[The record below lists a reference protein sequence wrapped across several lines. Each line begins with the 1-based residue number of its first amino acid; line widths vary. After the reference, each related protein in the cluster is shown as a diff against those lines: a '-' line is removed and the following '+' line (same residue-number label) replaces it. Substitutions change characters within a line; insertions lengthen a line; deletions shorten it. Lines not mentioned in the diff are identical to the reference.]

1 MKVLCRNSG
10 KPPLKEWRSV
20 SISAVLLL
28 PTALMEQSCDGRHS
42 SSNLGVQRHFEDAKK
57 ETLSIDLCV

>member
-1 MKVLCRNSG
+1 M
-10 KPPLKEWRSV
+10 

-42 SSNLGVQRHFEDAKK
+42 SSNLGAQRHFEDAKK